1 MKRVAPIAAVVLIL
15 LGIGLQF
22 APESFIGKPDKLD
35 LVVAIYESDNQPVAE
50 ASLLAGQ
57 TANAARKAGKWRQFD
72 KDKLP
77 EKWKPALSTAVAKL
91 GVPCLVLFRGEKAVA
106 SGRLPKTDADL
117 AAFVESKGGF

>member
-1 MKRVAPIAAVVLIL
+1 MKRAVPIAAIALIL

-35 LVVAIYESDNQPVAE
+35 LVVAIYESNNQPVAE

-57 TANAARKAGKWRQFD
+57 TANTLRRASKWRQFD

-77 EKWKPALSTAVAKL
+77 EKLKPALSPAIAML
-91 GVPCLVLFRGEKAVA
+91 GVPCVVLFRGGSAVA
-106 SGRLPKTDADL
+106 SAKLPKTDADL
-117 AAFVESKGGF
+117 AAFLESKGGF